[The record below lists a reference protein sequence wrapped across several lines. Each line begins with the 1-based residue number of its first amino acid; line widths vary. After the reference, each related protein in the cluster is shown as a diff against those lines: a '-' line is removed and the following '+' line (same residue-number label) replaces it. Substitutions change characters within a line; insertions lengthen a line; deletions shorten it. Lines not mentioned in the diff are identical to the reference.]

1 MTEEKLHNPTLA
13 SLYREKE
20 VKSQEAWIPRE
31 EKVEIYLNG
40 VPLVILPASPGMRKE
55 LAVGF
60 LFSGGLLEKI
70 EDLSE
75 VKENGNRIEVEIK
88 NPPVITPEARRGWN
102 REIGSGCGGGAN
114 FNNPELLS
122 GRRKNPDQLRIPARE
137 ILRGGKEILSRGEEA
152 SDQGRGLHYSFL
164 WAKGGKVAAARDIA
178 RHNTVDKVVGDCLL
192 RGVDFTGAILFISGR
207 ISSEMVFKAA
217 WAGIPILVSL
227 HTPTD
232 LAVEQAERLGLTVIG
247 FLRKTGFTV
256 FSHPERI
263 TRDKS

>member
-1 MTEEKLHNPTLA
+1 MSGSNLHKPTPA

-31 EKVEIYLNG
+31 EKVEICLNG

-55 LAVGF
+55 LAAGF

-75 VKENGNRIEVEIK
+75 VKESGNRIEVEIK

-122 GRRKNPDQLRIPARE
+122 GKRINPDQLRVPAGE

-152 SDQGRGLHYSFL
+152 ADQGRGLHYSFL
-164 WAKGGKVAAARDIA
+164 WAKGEKQSAARDIA
-178 RHNTVDKVVGDCLL
+178 RHNTVDKVVGDCLF
-192 RGVDFTGAILFISGR
+192 RGVDFTEAILFISGR

-217 WAGIPILVSL
+217 RAGIPVLVSL

-232 LAVEQAERLGLTVIG
+232 LALEQAESLGLTVVG
-247 FLRKTGFTV
+247 FLRKNGFTV

-263 TRDKS
+263 EQDE